1 MADTIK
7 LTVRGKETNLPLHLT
22 DYPQEAHANPAD
34 PRDAALI
41 RSGETEYPEVP
52 KDFDPDEKLRQVK
65 ANS

>member
-1 MADTIK
+1 MADKIK
-7 LTVRGKETNLPLHLT
+7 LTVRGEEADLPLNLT
-22 DYPQEAHANPAD
+22 DYAQEAHANPEI

-65 ANS
+65 ANI